1 MHQQV
6 DIRVLRNIWIVTA
19 TERWLGLLGV
29 GVRVR
34 EGSMRVEISVH
45 SLVIAYWARY
55 REGRWVRVVCGKDAK
70 DGSVEGLMSPMYA
83 LMRCV
88 DNALIDQRGW

>member
-1 MHQQV
+1 
-6 DIRVLRNIWIVTA
+6 
-19 TERWLGLLGV
+19 
-29 GVRVR
+29 
-34 EGSMRVEISVH
+34 MRVEISVH